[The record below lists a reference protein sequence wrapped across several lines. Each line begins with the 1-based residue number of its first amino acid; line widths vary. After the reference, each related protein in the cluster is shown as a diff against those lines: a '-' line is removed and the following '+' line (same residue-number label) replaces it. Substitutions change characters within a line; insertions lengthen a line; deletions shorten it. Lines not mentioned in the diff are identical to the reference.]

1 MLRRRLLMAGGKY
14 VDAHTLFFND
24 GTDFVDKSGNNI
36 KIKYSGKAKI
46 NELGGESYWY
56 LGYDN
61 LPGMI
66 YFKDDRLSIDI
77 PRTNVQTIEFMIF
90 PRASATFDRYIFNY
104 GVDHDYFLLK
114 VLLTGVYA
122 NVARFEMHC
131 KNTGNDSTGLAAP
144 DAYALNQQIH
154 IAVETYLVSE
164 TVRRYCFYIAGKYIG
179 YKDIPRRTDSTIE
192 NLYQYYVGTDAEAGG
207 NYFLYDAGIKN
218 FRISNNL
225 RYKQKDYTPYVD
237 N

>member
-1 MLRRRLLMAGGKY
+1 MAGEKY

-24 GTDFVDKSGNNI
+24 GTDFADRSGNNI

-66 YFKDDRLSIDI
+66 YFKDSILSIDI
-77 PRTNVQTIEFMIF
+77 PTTNVQTIEFMIF
-90 PRASATFDRYIFNY
+90 QRVSFSYGRCIFNY
-104 GVDHDYFLLK
+104 GVDNEYFLLK
-114 VLLTGVYA
+114 VRSVGVTG
-122 NVARFEMHC
+122 NVAMFEMQC
-131 KNTGNDSTGLAAP
+131 KNTGDDSAVLTAP
-144 DAYALNQQIH
+144 GAYAINQQIH

-179 YKDIPRRTDSTIE
+179 YKDIPRRTNSTIE
-192 NLYQYYVGTDAEAGG
+192 NMYQYYVGTNAEAGD

-218 FRISNNL
+218 FRISNTL